1 MFCLYCTLGSQ
12 DTGLFT
18 LNVSITSLSYSE
30 IMSTAGNIGFG
41 LLTLLILWI
50 LTLIIFVIAIK
61 LQSNIAWIALGLTS
75 AVTIVLLVIPTE
87 KPEDTPQLG
96 DVVSCVFFLEIFT
109 NSVFCRKKTI

>member
-1 MFCLYCTLGSQ
+1 
-12 DTGLFT
+12 
-18 LNVSITSLSYSE
+18 
-30 IMSTAGNIGFG
+30 MSTAGSIGFG

-96 DVVSCVFFLEIFT
+96 DVVSFVCFSLKFLQTVCFL
-109 NSVFCRKKTI
+109 